1 MQAGSGLRSSTR
13 VLWPRAAGMRIRA
26 ERFEALQARVAGGLI
41 ARDEALIRVHERVR
55 DGGHAAHVL
64 EEAGDE
70 AVALLREAA
79 LALGVEE
86 DVLPVLE
93 EAHVRVHTRAVYA
106 EDGLGHEGRVQAV
119 LLREGLDGHAEGHDV
134 VRGGEGVGVLEVNL
148 VLPGGDLVMARLYL
162 EAHLLEGEA
171 DVAADE
177 FAVIDGTEVK
187 VARLVAG
194 LDGRAAVGIRLEEEE
209 LALRADVEGVA
220 HFRRPREGA
229 LQYAAGVADEGRAV
243 GVVDVADEPRGA
255 GRPGGPGQS
264 VKLAG
269 SG

>member
-1 MQAGSGLRSSTR
+1 MH
-13 VLWPRAAGMRIRA
+13 PAA
-26 ERFEALQARVAGGLI
+26 V
-41 ARDEALIRVHERVR
+41 D
-55 DGGHAAHVL
+55 
-64 EEAGDE
+64 
-70 AVALLREAA
+70 
-79 LALGVEE
+79 
-86 DVLPVLE
+86 
-93 EAHVRVHTRAVYA
+93 A

-148 VLPGGDLVMARLYL
+148 VLAGGDLVVAGLYL
-162 EAHLLEGEA
+162 EAHLLQGEA

-177 FAVIDGTEVK
+177 LAVVDGAEVK

-194 LDGRAAVGIRLEEEE
+194 LGGRAAVLVRLEEEE

-220 HFRRPREGA
+220 HVRRPLERA
-229 LQYAAGVADEGRAV
+229 LEHAARVADEGRAV

-255 GRPGGPGQS
+255 AVPEAQGRM